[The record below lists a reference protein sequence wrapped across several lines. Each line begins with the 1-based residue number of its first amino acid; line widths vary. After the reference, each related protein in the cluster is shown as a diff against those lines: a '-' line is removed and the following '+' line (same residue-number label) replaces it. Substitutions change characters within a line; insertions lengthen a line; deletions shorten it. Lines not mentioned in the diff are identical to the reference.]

1 MGRRSHGRALQK
13 NKGSG
18 MACKKPKMQQRNNH
32 NVSIEEYDDEIDK
45 FHKGADKILLDVD
58 RDSEFSEED
67 AEEPVFDLKAGS
79 DSAEDEEGE
88 DEEDEDSDD
97 ELDEDELSGIAAKM
111 AKQARL
117 LKQKANLTD
126 EDEDDETEHPDKEH
140 GAWGKRKKVYYNA
153 DNIDYE
159 LLSSDEEEALV
170 EEEAEALRLQRQFAE
185 SLRPEDF
192 DIDSEEDGGS
202 AEDDESSLQEVVAA
216 VEAKGQ
222 LNFKRFLSDI
232 ARIGATAR
240 NTEVHI
246 EEVKEDVN
254 AQLNADKSTIISSDA
269 PELLG
274 LLTQLKEHSN
284 ELDKRIEPL
293 LVKGHSSHD
302 FPSIV
307 HLVEIHGVLGKLRL
321 VDEKL
326 QSQINRLAT
335 VHTQSLPK
343 VRERETSKSSI
354 EVQTKPSQMESLQ
367 MASVTEALDSC
378 THPPGNVVQK
388 QFNWTSIESD
398 DDNAVEGKKSLYKL
412 LTPKVRKAK
421 PIMSGDMDL
430 PLKEDLGSRRAQVER
445 KIRQK
450 LDSIEDSDGDAIE
463 DEYYQEAKRQRF
475 LKITTKEKDSVRRIE
490 VTTAE
495 PDVGK
500 RHISYEMEKNKGLTP
515 YRKKLTKNPRK
526 KYKLKHEKAVIR
538 RKGQVREIK
547 HPTSSYGGEATGIRT
562 TISRSVRF
570 HS

>member
-246 EEVKEDVN
+246 EEAE
-254 AQLNADKSTIISSDA
+254 
-269 PELLG
+269 
-274 LLTQLKEHSN
+274 
-284 ELDKRIEPL
+284 
-293 LVKGHSSHD
+293 GHSSHD